1 MLYLWQETL
10 LPHLSILVEYS
21 CDVDCILILK
31 WSGSGSVVSDSL
43 QPHRLYSPW
52 NSPGQYA
59 GMGSCFLQVRTLR
72 LRLSNLLTIC
82 VESYG
87 SNINLMVLRPAFSSS
102 LLNCGHDGGYSLLSA
117 LKEQRNISL
126 GLIILF
132 VKPRK
137 KTNYFCLL
145 QWENRNPIPYK
156 CFLLKYKLVS

>member
-1 MLYLWQETL
+1 M
-10 LPHLSILVEYS
+10 
-21 CDVDCILILK
+21 LILRVTITAIIFWVIIMHQALFK
-31 WSGSGSVVSDSL
+31 
-43 QPHRLYSPW
+43 
-52 NSPGQYA
+52 A
-59 GMGSCFLQVRTLR
+59 FLSSKLISKVGVILLMRKLR

-117 LKEQRNISL
+117 LEEQRNISL